1 MMKVGIIGAG
11 AWGSALAI
19 AVARAGREVLLRAHE
34 SDVVEFINNKQINPE
49 FLPGITFPDS
59 VRSTSS
65 LSETVNQDIVLLVT
79 PAQFVREII
88 MATKNQFGR
97 ETKLILCSKGIEQKS
112 GKLLSEVIEDIV
124 PEIPVA
130 ILSGPTFA
138 HEVARGLPA
147 AVTIDSKN
155 LDTAKKLVNEFGT
168 PSFRPYA
175 SNDII
180 GAQIGGAVKNVIAI
194 ACGIA
199 KGKNFGE
206 NARAAIISRGLSEM
220 VRFGIALKA
229 DPSTLMGLSG
239 LGDLTLTCTSES
251 SRNYSVG
258 LKLGRGVKVNE
269 ILANQKSVAEGIY
282 TAKAICIR
290 GKELGVEL
298 PICSGVNEILHNKAN
313 IDKTVSQILSRPL
326 RSET

>member
-1 MMKVGIIGAG
+1 MKKIGIIGAG

-19 AVARAGREVLLRAHE
+19 AVAQARHEVLLRAHE
-34 SDVVEFINNKQINPE
+34 SDVVDFINTNHVNPE
-49 FLPGITFPDS
+49 YLPGVTFPDS

-65 LSETVNQDIVLLVT
+65 LSETVNRDIVLLVT
-79 PAQFVREII
+79 PAQYVREII
-88 MATKNQFGR
+88 MATKSQFGR
-97 ETKLILCSKGIEQKS
+97 KTELIICSKGIEQKS
-112 GKLLSEVIEDIV
+112 GQLLSEIIEDII
-124 PEIPVA
+124 PEIPLA

-138 HEVARGLPA
+138 HEVAKGLPA
-147 AVTIDSKN
+147 AVTIASKN
-155 LDTAKKLVNEFGT
+155 LNSAKKLVNEFGT
-168 PSFRPYA
+168 PTFRPYA

-194 ACGIA
+194 ACGIVN
-199 KGKNFGE
+199 GKNFGE

-258 LKLGRGVKVNE
+258 LRLGSGTTVSE
-269 ILANQKSVAEGIY
+269 ILANRKSVAEGIY

-298 PICSGVNEILHNKAN
+298 PICSGVNEILHNNAN

-326 RSET
+326 RSEI